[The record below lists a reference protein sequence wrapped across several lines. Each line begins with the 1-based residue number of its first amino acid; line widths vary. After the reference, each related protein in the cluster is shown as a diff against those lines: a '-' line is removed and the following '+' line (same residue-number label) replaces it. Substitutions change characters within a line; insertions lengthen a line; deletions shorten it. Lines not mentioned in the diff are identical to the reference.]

1 MRSSAIIDRVAA
13 LLERTPPFERLF
25 PEDRQ
30 RILGDVL
37 IEYSK
42 VLNP

>member
-1 MRSSAIIDRVAA
+1 MRSSAILDRVDA
-13 LLERTPPFERLF
+13 LLERTPPFERPS

-42 VLNP
+42 VLSP